1 MRLLAFATAL
11 VMLAAAAF
19 AGQALWTALQDPV
32 PGRVAPQAT
41 AASVAVPQAGQAA
54 APLRD
59 WPPVFGTAVVA
70 EPQPLARAAPE
81 PEPQP
86 PRPPAP
92 PLESLGYS
100 LKGVVSDG
108 ASRWALV
115 SHPTGEQLLKVG
127 DALSDQ
133 YTISAIDVQGVWVQS
148 DPDADPQLLGFAK

>member
-1 MRLLAFATAL
+1 MRLFAFVAAL
-11 VMLAAAAF
+11 VMLAAAGF

-32 PGRVAPQAT
+32 PERAGPQSAT
-41 AASVAVPQAGQAA
+41 PLVAVPQAGQAA
-54 APLRD
+54 PPLHD
-59 WPPVFGTAVVA
+59 WPPVFGARVIA
-70 EPQPLARAAPE
+70 EPQPPARAAPE

-108 ASRWALV
+108 ANRWALV

-127 DALSDQ
+127 DMLSDQ